1 MRLTAILIAVLLIS
15 GCAFHQPLV
24 AEQVQVAGK
33 AHTYVAGQYR
43 VGILGDK
50 VTVVDRYDDQGK
62 LEHPAD
68 ITTTGTIHDTLK
80 AAGGNASAAAVLAP
94 IETPIINGIEGK

>member
-1 MRLTAILIAVLLIS
+1 MKLVTLLILAFVLA
-15 GCAFHQPLV
+15 GCAFHQPLA
-24 AEQVQVAGK
+24 AESVQVAGK
-33 AHTYVAGQYR
+33 THTYVAGQYR

-50 VTVVDRYDDQGK
+50 VTVVDRYDEKGM

-80 AAGGNASAAAVLAP
+80 AVGGNAGTAAVLTP
-94 IETPIINGIEGK
+94 IESPIINGIEGK